1 MDQYRDFTLDPKQ
14 FSLSETGSFLAK
26 LHNDSQHFVPIID
39 GAIYIP
45 NPENEAD
52 AYPVYTRGNATG
64 AFVQNPDGS
73 EYIGAVWPGY
83 TVFPDWLAN
92 STVKWWIDEM

>member
-1 MDQYRDFTLDPKQ
+1 MDQYRDFTVDPKQ
-14 FSLSETGSFLAK
+14 FSLSDAKSFFAK

-39 GAIYIP
+39 SAIYIP
-45 NPENEAD
+45 NPETEQEA
-52 AYPVYTRGNATG
+52 YQVYNRGNASG
-64 AFVQNPDGS
+64 AFIQNPDES

-92 STVKWWIDEM
+92 STVQWWIDEM